1 MGKEIHPLT
10 MIAFPS
16 SSNELP
22 LNPQILPTPMR
33 GSYSQSDTPSFFADT
48 QDIYGA
54 LPEGVNV
61 ESQWALVDAEEIMP
75 GHGEEIDTEVL
86 DTSEALAHSVLR
98 ILCRSNLMQSVCDK
112 YGTSAGEFIP
122 FMQRHLSRHVPT
134 LRPLLQDSD
143 VCTTSSEE
151 TEDTDSTATSEF
163 SHISQF

>member
-1 MGKEIHPLT
+1 
-10 MIAFPS
+10 MIVPS
-16 SSNELP
+16 VSNEPP
-22 LNPQILPTPMR
+22 LNPQVLPTPMR

-54 LPEGVNV
+54 LPEGVKIESQYSGGVNA

-134 LRPLLQDSD
+134 LRPLLQESD